1 MYWIERSATNL
12 GNLSS
17 ILTINYCTD
26 KQKRMNRLLEA
37 SYRLNI
43 SRFLEKILFFKISKR
58 KICFLCVICTLLQ
71 RKWNFAPNGYTSFVI
86 FPSFC
91 AQRPKFCIFR
101 LKYNRLVRM
110 MHVSFYF
117 RYFPCLI
124 IVKLVRGKTSKV
136 ISLF

>member
-1 MYWIERSATNL
+1 VYWIECSATNL

-91 AQRPKFCIFR
+91 AQRPKFCIWR
-101 LKYNRLVRM
+101 IKYWKNTESILF
-110 MHVSFYF
+110 SLYF
-117 RYFPCLI
+117 QRFFLNLI
-124 IVKLVRGKTSKV
+124 FTKIR
-136 ISLF
+136 ISLY